1 MIKNE
6 ISLLKQKVFIVLQ
19 NGKINEWDK
28 FRAFVEER
36 GDKTQTEMAQLS
48 DGEISQRTISAVGE
62 EYLRIGLGFIVGF
75 RPSANL
81 IGGHQRD

>member
-28 FRAFVEER
+28 FRAFVKER

-62 EYLRIGLGFIVGF
+62 ECLRSGLGFIVGF